1 MISSSDWNL
10 NTATKNP
17 TTSSTNSSGS
27 ASGTSGTTSNSS
39 GIVSNP
45 NASLDKDAFLKLLL
59 IELQHQDPTDPMDSD
74 KMLTQTSQLS
84 ALEMQQNTNTTMQK
98 MVETMKK
105 LSDSFSTSM
114 NTSALG
120 AIGKMATV
128 SDNKIKLT
136 GPDELVTLKMYLP
149 EDSDD
154 KGVTLEIYDSNNKLV
169 FSEKSDA
176 KSISKGLFTMEWP
189 GRNNDG
195 VYAGDGQYTVKMVYN
210 NKNGEKITA
219 NYGTYPIEGVVF
231 KNGVAYAKMAG
242 QEVPFDT
249 IQEITDYKLSSSS
262 STGSS
267 GQAGGSSNENSSGSK
282 VDGDK
287 GQSSSS
293 STGSTGS
300 SGQAGGSSNENS
312 SGSKEAGDKGQ
323 KA

>member
-10 NTATKNP
+10 STTAT
-17 TTSSTNSSGS
+17 
-27 ASGTSGTTSNSS
+27 TSGTTSSGSTSGTTRTDSSSSS

-45 NASLDKDAFLKLLL
+45 NATLDKDAFLKLLL

-98 MVETMKK
+98 MVETMQK

-114 NTSALG
+114 STSALG

-136 GPDELVTLKMYLP
+136 GADELIALKMYLP
-149 EDSDD
+149 EDSDEN
-154 KGVTLEIYDSNNKLV
+154 GVTLEIYDSNNKLV

-176 KSISKGLFTMEWP
+176 KSISQGLFTMEWP

-195 VYAGDGQYTVKMVYN
+195 VYAGDGEYTVKMVYN

-231 KNGVAYAKMAG
+231 KDGVAYAKMAG
-242 QEVPFDT
+242 QEVPFDA
-249 IQEITDYKLSSSS
+249 IQEITDYKLGSSS
-262 STGSS
+262 STGGSGSS
-267 GQAGGSSNENSSGSK
+267 GDSSGGSSDGDSSGSGSTE
-282 VDGDK
+282 DGDK
-287 GQSSSS
+287 
-293 STGSTGS
+293 
-300 SGQAGGSSNENS
+300 E
-312 SGSKEAGDKGQ
+312 E

>member
-10 NTATKNP
+10 NTTAT
-17 TTSSTNSSGS
+17 
-27 ASGTSGTTSNSS
+27 TSGTTSPGSTSGTTRTDSSSSS

-45 NASLDKDAFLKLLL
+45 NATLDKDAFLKLLL

-98 MVETMKK
+98 MVETMQK

-114 NTSALG
+114 STSALG

-136 GPDELVTLKMYLP
+136 GADELIALKMYLP
-149 EDSDD
+149 EDSDEN
-154 KGVTLEIYDSNNKLV
+154 GVTLEIYDSNNKLV

-176 KSISKGLFTMEWP
+176 KSISQGLFTMEWP

-195 VYAGDGQYTVKMVYN
+195 VYAGDGEYTVKMVYN

-231 KNGVAYAKMAG
+231 KDGVAYAKMAG
-242 QEVPFDT
+242 QEVPFDA
-249 IQEITDYKLSSSS
+249 IQEITDYKLGSSS
-262 STGSS
+262 STGGSGSS
-267 GQAGGSSNENSSGSK
+267 GDSSGGSSDGDSSGSGSTE
-282 VDGDK
+282 DGDK
-287 GQSSSS
+287 
-293 STGSTGS
+293 
-300 SGQAGGSSNENS
+300 E
-312 SGSKEAGDKGQ
+312 E

>member
-10 NTATKNP
+10 NTAA
-17 TTSSTNSSGS
+17 TTSGATSSGS
-27 ASGTSGTTSNSS
+27 TSGTTRTDSSSSS

-45 NASLDKDAFLKLLL
+45 NATLDKDAFLKLLL

-98 MVETMKK
+98 MVETMQK

-114 NTSALG
+114 STSALG

-136 GPDELVTLKMYLP
+136 GADELIALKMYLP
-149 EDSDD
+149 EDSDEN
-154 KGVTLEIYDSNNKLV
+154 GVTLEIYDSNNKLV

-176 KSISKGLFTMEWP
+176 KSISQGLFTMEWP

-195 VYAGDGQYTVKMVYN
+195 VYAGDGEYTVKMVYN

-231 KNGVAYAKMAG
+231 KDGVAYAKMAG
-242 QEVPFDT
+242 QEVPFDA
-249 IQEITDYKLSSSS
+249 IQEITDYKLGSSS
-262 STGSS
+262 STGGSGSS
-267 GQAGGSSNENSSGSK
+267 GDSSGGSSDGDSSGSGSTE
-282 VDGDK
+282 DGDK
-287 GQSSSS
+287 
-293 STGSTGS
+293 
-300 SGQAGGSSNENS
+300 E
-312 SGSKEAGDKGQ
+312 E

>member
-10 NTATKNP
+10 NTTAT
-17 TTSSTNSSGS
+17 
-27 ASGTSGTTSNSS
+27 TSGTTSSGSTSGATRTDSSSSS

-45 NASLDKDAFLKLLL
+45 NATLDKDAFLKLLL

-98 MVETMKK
+98 MVETMQK

-114 NTSALG
+114 STSALG

-136 GPDELVTLKMYLP
+136 GADELIALKMYLP
-149 EDSDD
+149 EDSDEN
-154 KGVTLEIYDSNNKLV
+154 GVTLEIYDSNNKLV

-176 KSISKGLFTMEWP
+176 KSISQGLFTMEWP

-195 VYAGDGQYTVKMVYN
+195 VYAGDGEYTVKMVYN

-231 KNGVAYAKMAG
+231 KDGVAYAKMAG
-242 QEVPFDT
+242 QEVPFDA
-249 IQEITDYKLSSSS
+249 IQEITDYKLGSSS
-262 STGSS
+262 STGGSGSS
-267 GQAGGSSNENSSGSK
+267 GDSSGGSSDGDSSGSGSTE
-282 VDGDK
+282 DGDK
-287 GQSSSS
+287 
-293 STGSTGS
+293 
-300 SGQAGGSSNENS
+300 E
-312 SGSKEAGDKGQ
+312 E

>member
-10 NTATKNP
+10 NTTAT
-17 TTSSTNSSGS
+17 
-27 ASGTSGTTSNSS
+27 TSGTTSSGSTSGTTRTDSSSSS

-45 NASLDKDAFLKLLL
+45 NATLDKDAFLKLLL

-98 MVETMKK
+98 MVETMQK
-105 LSDSFSTSM
+105 LSDSFSISM
-114 NTSALG
+114 STSALG

-136 GPDELVTLKMYLP
+136 GADELIALKMYLP
-149 EDSDD
+149 EDSDEN
-154 KGVTLEIYDSNNKLV
+154 GVTLEIYDSNNKLV

-176 KSISKGLFTMEWP
+176 KSISQGLFTMEWP

-195 VYAGDGQYTVKMVYN
+195 VYAGDGEYTVKMVYN

-231 KNGVAYAKMAG
+231 KDGVAYAKMAG
-242 QEVPFDT
+242 QEVPFDA
-249 IQEITDYKLSSSS
+249 IQEITDYKLGSSS
-262 STGSS
+262 STGGSGSS
-267 GQAGGSSNENSSGSK
+267 GDSSGGSSDGDSSGSGSTE
-282 VDGDK
+282 DGDK
-287 GQSSSS
+287 
-293 STGSTGS
+293 
-300 SGQAGGSSNENS
+300 E
-312 SGSKEAGDKGQ
+312 E

>member
-10 NTATKNP
+10 NTTAT
-17 TTSSTNSSGS
+17 
-27 ASGTSGTTSNSS
+27 TSGTTSSGSTSGTTRTDSSSSS

-45 NASLDKDAFLKLLL
+45 NATLDKDAFLKLLL

-98 MVETMKK
+98 MVETMQK

-114 NTSALG
+114 STSALG

-136 GPDELVTLKMYLP
+136 GADELIALKMYLP
-149 EDSDD
+149 EDSDEN
-154 KGVTLEIYDSNNKLV
+154 GVTLEIYDSNNKLV

-176 KSISKGLFTMEWP
+176 KSISQGLFTMEWP

-195 VYAGDGQYTVKMVYN
+195 VYAGDGEYTVKMVYN

-231 KNGVAYAKMAG
+231 KDGVAYAKMAG
-242 QEVPFDT
+242 QEVPFDA
-249 IQEITDYKLSSSS
+249 IQEITDYKLGSSS
-262 STGSS
+262 STGGSGSS
-267 GQAGGSSNENSSGSK
+267 GDSSGGSSDGDSSGS
-282 VDGDK
+282 
-287 GQSSSS
+287 
-293 STGSTGS
+293 GSTEDS
-300 SGQAGGSSNENS
+300 D
-312 SGSKEAGDKGQ
+312 KEE

>member
-1 MISSSDWNL
+1 MISSSDGNL
-10 NTATKNP
+10 NTTAT
-17 TTSSTNSSGS
+17 
-27 ASGTSGTTSNSS
+27 TSGTTSSGSTSGTTRTDSSSSS

-45 NASLDKDAFLKLLL
+45 NATLDKDAFLKLLL

-98 MVETMKK
+98 MVETMQK

-114 NTSALG
+114 STSALG

-136 GPDELVTLKMYLP
+136 GADELIALKMYLP
-149 EDSDD
+149 EDSDEN
-154 KGVTLEIYDSNNKLV
+154 GVTLEIYDSNNKLV

-176 KSISKGLFTMEWP
+176 KSISQGLFTMEWP

-195 VYAGDGQYTVKMVYN
+195 VYAGDGEYTVKMVYN

-231 KNGVAYAKMAG
+231 KDGVAYAKMAG
-242 QEVPFDT
+242 QEVPFDA
-249 IQEITDYKLSSSS
+249 IQEITDYKLGSSS
-262 STGSS
+262 STGGSGSS
-267 GQAGGSSNENSSGSK
+267 GDSSGGSSDGDSSGSGSTE
-282 VDGDK
+282 DGDK
-287 GQSSSS
+287 
-293 STGSTGS
+293 
-300 SGQAGGSSNENS
+300 E
-312 SGSKEAGDKGQ
+312 E

>member
-10 NTATKNP
+10 NTAA
-17 TTSSTNSSGS
+17 TTSGATSSGS
-27 ASGTSGTTSNSS
+27 TSGTTRTDSSSSS

-45 NASLDKDAFLKLLL
+45 NATLDKDAFLKLLL

-98 MVETMKK
+98 MVETMQK

-114 NTSALG
+114 STSALG
-120 AIGKMATV
+120 AIGKMAIV

-136 GPDELVTLKMYLP
+136 GADELIALKMYLP
-149 EDSDD
+149 EDSDEN
-154 KGVTLEIYDSNNKLV
+154 GVTLEIYDSNNKLV

-176 KSISKGLFTMEWP
+176 KSISQGLFTMEWP

-195 VYAGDGQYTVKMVYN
+195 VYAGDGEYTVKMVYN

-231 KNGVAYAKMAG
+231 KDGVAYAKMAG
-242 QEVPFDT
+242 QEVPFDA
-249 IQEITDYKLSSSS
+249 IQEITDYKLGSSS
-262 STGSS
+262 STGGSGSS
-267 GQAGGSSNENSSGSK
+267 GDSSGGSSDGDSSGSGSTE
-282 VDGDK
+282 DGDK
-287 GQSSSS
+287 
-293 STGSTGS
+293 
-300 SGQAGGSSNENS
+300 E
-312 SGSKEAGDKGQ
+312 E

>member
-10 NTATKNP
+10 NTAAT
-17 TTSSTNSSGS
+17 
-27 ASGTSGTTSNSS
+27 TSGTTSSGSTSGTTGTDSSSSS

-45 NASLDKDAFLKLLL
+45 NATLDKDAFLKLLL

-98 MVETMKK
+98 MVETMQK

-114 NTSALG
+114 STSALG

-136 GPDELVTLKMYLP
+136 GADEVIALKMYLP

-154 KGVTLEIYDSNNKLV
+154 KGITLEVYDKNNKLV
-169 FSEKSDA
+169 FSEKSNEG
-176 KSISKGLFTMEWP
+176 KEISKGLFTLEWP

-195 VYAGDGQYTVKMVYN
+195 VYAGDGEYTVKMVYN

-219 NYGTYPIEGVVF
+219 NYGTYPIEGIIF
-231 KNGVAYAKMAG
+231 KDGQAIAKMAG
-242 QEVPFDT
+242 QEVPFDA
-249 IQEITDYKLSSSS
+249 IQEITDYKLGSSS
-262 STGSS
+262 STGESGSS
-267 GQAGGSSNENSSGSK
+267 GDSNSGSSDGDSSNSGSTE
-282 VDGDK
+282 DGDK
-287 GQSSSS
+287 
-293 STGSTGS
+293 
-300 SGQAGGSSNENS
+300 E
-312 SGSKEAGDKGQ
+312 E

>member
-10 NTATKNP
+10 NTTAT
-17 TTSSTNSSGS
+17 
-27 ASGTSGTTSNSS
+27 TSGTTSSGSTSGTIRTDSSSSS

-45 NASLDKDAFLKLLL
+45 NATLDKDAFLKLLL

-98 MVETMKK
+98 MVETMQK

-114 NTSALG
+114 STSALG

-136 GPDELVTLKMYLP
+136 GADELIALKMYLP
-149 EDSDD
+149 EDSDEN
-154 KGVTLEIYDSNNKLV
+154 GVTLEIYDSNNKLV

-176 KSISKGLFTMEWP
+176 KSISQGLFTMEWP

-195 VYAGDGQYTVKMVYN
+195 VYAGDGEYTVKMVYN

-231 KNGVAYAKMAG
+231 KDGVAYAKMAG
-242 QEVPFDT
+242 QEVPFDA
-249 IQEITDYKLSSSS
+249 IQEITDYKLGSSS
-262 STGSS
+262 STGGSGSS
-267 GQAGGSSNENSSGSK
+267 GDSSGGSSDGDSSGSGSTE
-282 VDGDK
+282 DGDK
-287 GQSSSS
+287 
-293 STGSTGS
+293 
-300 SGQAGGSSNENS
+300 E
-312 SGSKEAGDKGQ
+312 E

>member
-10 NTATKNP
+10 NTAAT
-17 TTSSTNSSGS
+17 
-27 ASGTSGTTSNSS
+27 TSGTTSSGSTSGTTRTDSSSSS

-45 NASLDKDAFLKLLL
+45 NATLDKDAFLKLLL

-74 KMLTQTSQLS
+74 KILTQTSQLS

-98 MVETMKK
+98 MVETMQK

-114 NTSALG
+114 STSALG

-136 GPDELVTLKMYLP
+136 GADELIALKMYLP
-149 EDSDD
+149 EDSDEN
-154 KGVTLEIYDSNNKLV
+154 GVTLEIYDSNNKLV

-176 KSISKGLFTMEWP
+176 KSISQGLFTMEWP

-195 VYAGDGQYTVKMVYN
+195 VYAGDGEYTVKMVYN

-231 KNGVAYAKMAG
+231 KDGVAYAKMAG
-242 QEVPFDT
+242 QEVPFDA
-249 IQEITDYKLSSSS
+249 IQEITDYKLGSSS
-262 STGSS
+262 STGGSGSS
-267 GQAGGSSNENSSGSK
+267 GDSSGGSSDGDSSGSGSTE
-282 VDGDK
+282 DGDK
-287 GQSSSS
+287 
-293 STGSTGS
+293 
-300 SGQAGGSSNENS
+300 E
-312 SGSKEAGDKGQ
+312 E

>member
-10 NTATKNP
+10 NTTAT
-17 TTSSTNSSGS
+17 
-27 ASGTSGTTSNSS
+27 TSGTTSSGSTSGTTRTDSSSSS

-45 NASLDKDAFLKLLL
+45 NATLDKDAFLKLLL

-98 MVETMKK
+98 MVETMQK

-114 NTSALG
+114 STSALG

-136 GPDELVTLKMYLP
+136 GADELIALKMYLP
-149 EDSDD
+149 EDSDEN
-154 KGVTLEIYDSNNKLV
+154 GVTLEIYDSNNKLV

-176 KSISKGLFTMEWP
+176 KSISQGLFTMEWP

-195 VYAGDGQYTVKMVYN
+195 IYAGDGEYTVKMVYN

-231 KNGVAYAKMAG
+231 KDGVAYAKMAG
-242 QEVPFDT
+242 QEVPFDA
-249 IQEITDYKLSSSS
+249 IQEITDYKLGSSS
-262 STGSS
+262 STGGSGSS
-267 GQAGGSSNENSSGSK
+267 GDSSGGSSDGDSSGSGSTE
-282 VDGDK
+282 DGDK
-287 GQSSSS
+287 
-293 STGSTGS
+293 
-300 SGQAGGSSNENS
+300 E
-312 SGSKEAGDKGQ
+312 E

>member
-1 MISSSDWNL
+1 MNL
-10 NTATKNP
+10 NTAAT
-17 TTSSTNSSGS
+17 
-27 ASGTSGTTSNSS
+27 TSGTTSSGSTSGTTRTDSSSSS

-45 NASLDKDAFLKLLL
+45 NATLDKDAFLKLLL

-98 MVETMKK
+98 MVETMQK

-114 NTSALG
+114 STSALG

-136 GPDELVTLKMYLP
+136 GADELIALKMYLP
-149 EDSDD
+149 EDSDEN
-154 KGVTLEIYDSNNKLV
+154 GVTLEIYDSNNKLV

-176 KSISKGLFTMEWP
+176 KSISQGLFTMEWP

-195 VYAGDGQYTVKMVYN
+195 VYAGDGEYTVKMVYN

-231 KNGVAYAKMAG
+231 KDGVAYAKMAG
-242 QEVPFDT
+242 QEVPFDA
-249 IQEITDYKLSSSS
+249 IQEITDYKLGSSSS
-262 STGSS
+262 IGGSGSS
-267 GQAGGSSNENSSGSK
+267 GDSSGGSSDGDSSGSGSTE
-282 VDGDK
+282 DGDK
-287 GQSSSS
+287 
-293 STGSTGS
+293 
-300 SGQAGGSSNENS
+300 E
-312 SGSKEAGDKGQ
+312 E

>member
-10 NTATKNP
+10 NTTAT
-17 TTSSTNSSGS
+17 
-27 ASGTSGTTSNSS
+27 TSGTTSSGSTSGTTRTDSSSSS

-45 NASLDKDAFLKLLL
+45 NATLDKDAFLKLLL

-98 MVETMKK
+98 MVETMQK

-114 NTSALG
+114 STSALG

-136 GPDELVTLKMYLP
+136 GADELIALKMYLP
-149 EDSDD
+149 EDSDEN
-154 KGVTLEIYDSNNKLV
+154 GVTLEIYDSNNKLV

-176 KSISKGLFTMEWP
+176 KSISQGLFTMEWP

-195 VYAGDGQYTVKMVYN
+195 VYAGDGEYTVKMVYN

-231 KNGVAYAKMAG
+231 KDGVAYAKMAG
-242 QEVPFDT
+242 QEVPFDA
-249 IQEITDYKLSSSS
+249 IQEITDYKLGSSS
-262 STGSS
+262 STGGSGSS
-267 GQAGGSSNENSSGSK
+267 GDSSGGSSDGDSSGSGSTE
-282 VDGDK
+282 DGDK
-287 GQSSSS
+287 
-293 STGSTGS
+293 
-300 SGQAGGSSNENS
+300 EERH
-312 SGSKEAGDKGQ
+312 KP
-323 KA
+323 

>member
-10 NTATKNP
+10 NTAA
-17 TTSSTNSSGS
+17 TTSGATSSGS
-27 ASGTSGTTSNSS
+27 TSGTTRTDSSSSS

-45 NASLDKDAFLKLLL
+45 NATLDKDAFLKLLL

-98 MVETMKK
+98 MVETMQK

-114 NTSALG
+114 STSALG

-136 GPDELVTLKMYLP
+136 GADELIALKMYLP
-149 EDSDD
+149 EDSDEN
-154 KGVTLEIYDSNNKLV
+154 GVTLEIYDSNNKLV

-176 KSISKGLFTMEWP
+176 KSISQGLFTMEWP

-195 VYAGDGQYTVKMVYN
+195 VYAGDGEYTVKMVYN

-231 KNGVAYAKMAG
+231 KDGVAYAKMAG
-242 QEVPFDT
+242 QEVPFDA
-249 IQEITDYKLSSSS
+249 IQEITDYKLGSSS
-262 STGSS
+262 STGGSGSS
-267 GQAGGSSNENSSGSK
+267 GDSSGGSSDGGSSGSTE
-282 VDGDK
+282 DGDK
-287 GQSSSS
+287 
-293 STGSTGS
+293 
-300 SGQAGGSSNENS
+300 E
-312 SGSKEAGDKGQ
+312 E

>member
-10 NTATKNP
+10 NTAAT
-17 TTSSTNSSGS
+17 
-27 ASGTSGTTSNSS
+27 TSGTTSSGSTSGTTRTDSSSSS

-45 NASLDKDAFLKLLL
+45 NATLDKDAFLKLLL

-98 MVETMKK
+98 MVETMQK
-105 LSDSFSTSM
+105 LSDSFSISM
-114 NTSALG
+114 STSALG

-136 GPDELVTLKMYLP
+136 GADELIALKMYLP
-149 EDSDD
+149 EDSDEN
-154 KGVTLEIYDSNNKLV
+154 GVTLEIYDSNNKLV

-176 KSISKGLFTMEWP
+176 KSISQGLFTMEWP

-195 VYAGDGQYTVKMVYN
+195 VYAGDGEYTVKMVYN

-231 KNGVAYAKMAG
+231 KDGVAYAKMAG
-242 QEVPFDT
+242 QEVPFDA
-249 IQEITDYKLSSSS
+249 IQEITDYKLGSSS
-262 STGSS
+262 STGGSGSS
-267 GQAGGSSNENSSGSK
+267 GDSSGGSSDGDSSGSGSTE
-282 VDGDK
+282 DGDK
-287 GQSSSS
+287 
-293 STGSTGS
+293 
-300 SGQAGGSSNENS
+300 E
-312 SGSKEAGDKGQ
+312 E

>member
-10 NTATKNP
+10 NTTAT
-17 TTSSTNSSGS
+17 
-27 ASGTSGTTSNSS
+27 TSGTTSSGSTSGTTRTDSSSSS

-45 NASLDKDAFLKLLL
+45 NATLDKDAFLKLLL

-98 MVETMKK
+98 MVETMQK

-114 NTSALG
+114 STSALG

-136 GPDELVTLKMYLP
+136 GANELIALKMYLP
-149 EDSDD
+149 EDSDEN
-154 KGVTLEIYDSNNKLV
+154 GVTLEIYDSNNKLV

-176 KSISKGLFTMEWP
+176 KSISQGLFTMEWP

-195 VYAGDGQYTVKMVYN
+195 VYAGDGKYTVKMVYN

-231 KNGVAYAKMAG
+231 KNGVAHAKMAG
-242 QEVPFDT
+242 QEVPFDA
-249 IQEITDYKLSSSS
+249 IQEITDYRLGSSS
-262 STGSS
+262 STGGSGSS
-267 GQAGGSSNENSSGSK
+267 GDSSGGSSDGGSSGSTE
-282 VDGDK
+282 DSD
-287 GQSSSS
+287 
-293 STGSTGS
+293 
-300 SGQAGGSSNENS
+300 E
-312 SGSKEAGDKGQ
+312 EE

>member
-10 NTATKNP
+10 NTTAT
-17 TTSSTNSSGS
+17 
-27 ASGTSGTTSNSS
+27 TSGTTSSGSTSGTTRTDSSSSS

-45 NASLDKDAFLKLLL
+45 NTTLDKDAFLKLLL

-84 ALEMQQNTNTTMQK
+84 ALEMQQNTNTTMKK
-98 MVETMKK
+98 MVETMQK

-114 NTSALG
+114 STSALG

-136 GPDELVTLKMYLP
+136 GADELIALKMYLP
-149 EDSDD
+149 EDSDEN
-154 KGVTLEIYDSNNKLV
+154 GVTLEIYDSNNKLV

-176 KSISKGLFTMEWP
+176 KSISQGLFTMEWP

-195 VYAGDGQYTVKMVYN
+195 VYAGDGEYTVKMVYN

-231 KNGVAYAKMAG
+231 KDGVAYAKMAG
-242 QEVPFDT
+242 QEVPFDA
-249 IQEITDYKLSSSS
+249 IQEITDYKLGSSS
-262 STGSS
+262 STGGSGSS
-267 GQAGGSSNENSSGSK
+267 GDSSGGSSDGDSSGSGSTE
-282 VDGDK
+282 DGDK
-287 GQSSSS
+287 
-293 STGSTGS
+293 
-300 SGQAGGSSNENS
+300 E
-312 SGSKEAGDKGQ
+312 E

>member
-10 NTATKNP
+10 NTTAT
-17 TTSSTNSSGS
+17 
-27 ASGTSGTTSNSS
+27 TSGTTSSGSTSGTTRTDSSSSS

-45 NASLDKDAFLKLLL
+45 NATLDKDAFLKLLL

-98 MVETMKK
+98 MVETMQK

-114 NTSALG
+114 STSALG

-136 GPDELVTLKMYLP
+136 GADELIALKMYLP
-149 EDSDD
+149 EDSDEN
-154 KGVTLEIYDSNNKLV
+154 GVTLEIYDSNNKLV

-176 KSISKGLFTMEWP
+176 KSISQGLFTMEWP

-195 VYAGDGQYTVKMVYN
+195 VYAGDGEYTVKMVYN

-231 KNGVAYAKMAG
+231 KDGIAYAKMAG
-242 QEVPFDT
+242 QEVPFDA
-249 IQEITDYKLSSSS
+249 IQEITDYKLGSSS
-262 STGSS
+262 STGGSGSS
-267 GQAGGSSNENSSGSK
+267 GDSSGGSSDGDSSGSGSTE
-282 VDGDK
+282 DGDK
-287 GQSSSS
+287 
-293 STGSTGS
+293 
-300 SGQAGGSSNENS
+300 E
-312 SGSKEAGDKGQ
+312 E

>member
-1 MISSSDWNL
+1 MISSSDRNL
-10 NTATKNP
+10 NTTAT
-17 TTSSTNSSGS
+17 
-27 ASGTSGTTSNSS
+27 TSGTTSSGSTSGTTRTDSSSSS

-45 NASLDKDAFLKLLL
+45 NATLDKDAFLKLLL

-98 MVETMKK
+98 MVETMQK

-114 NTSALG
+114 STSALG

-136 GPDELVTLKMYLP
+136 GADELIALKMYLP
-149 EDSDD
+149 EDSDEN
-154 KGVTLEIYDSNNKLV
+154 GVTLEIYDSNNKLV

-176 KSISKGLFTMEWP
+176 KSISQGLFTMEWP

-195 VYAGDGQYTVKMVYN
+195 VYAGDGEYTVKMVYN

-231 KNGVAYAKMAG
+231 KDGVAYAKMAG
-242 QEVPFDT
+242 QEVPFDA
-249 IQEITDYKLSSSS
+249 IQEITDYKLGSSS
-262 STGSS
+262 STGGSGSS
-267 GQAGGSSNENSSGSK
+267 GDSSGGSSDGDSSGSGSTE
-282 VDGDK
+282 DGDK
-287 GQSSSS
+287 
-293 STGSTGS
+293 
-300 SGQAGGSSNENS
+300 E
-312 SGSKEAGDKGQ
+312 E

>member
-10 NTATKNP
+10 NTTAT
-17 TTSSTNSSGS
+17 
-27 ASGTSGTTSNSS
+27 TSGTTSSGSTSGTTRTDSSSSS

-45 NASLDKDAFLKLLL
+45 NATLDKDAFLKLLL

-98 MVETMKK
+98 MVETMQK

-114 NTSALG
+114 STSALG

-136 GPDELVTLKMYLP
+136 GANELIALKMYLP
-149 EDSDD
+149 EDSDEN
-154 KGVTLEIYDSNNKLV
+154 GVTLEIYDSNNKLV

-176 KSISKGLFTMEWP
+176 KSISQGLFTMEWP

-195 VYAGDGQYTVKMVYN
+195 VYAGDGKYTVKMVYN

-231 KNGVAYAKMAG
+231 KDGVAYAKMAG
-242 QEVPFDT
+242 QEVPFDA
-249 IQEITDYKLSSSS
+249 IQEITDYRLGSSS
-262 STGSS
+262 STGGSGSS
-267 GQAGGSSNENSSGSK
+267 GDSSGGSSDGGSSGS
-282 VDGDK
+282 
-287 GQSSSS
+287 
-293 STGSTGS
+293 GSTEDS
-300 SGQAGGSSNENS
+300 DE
-312 SGSKEAGDKGQ
+312 EE

>member
-10 NTATKNP
+10 NTTAT
-17 TTSSTNSSGS
+17 
-27 ASGTSGTTSNSS
+27 TSGTTSSGSTSGTTRTDSSSSS

-45 NASLDKDAFLKLLL
+45 NVTLDKDAFLKLLL

-98 MVETMKK
+98 MVETMQK

-114 NTSALG
+114 STSALG

-136 GPDELVTLKMYLP
+136 GADELIALKMYLP
-149 EDSDD
+149 EDSDEN
-154 KGVTLEIYDSNNKLV
+154 GVTLEIYDSNNKLV

-176 KSISKGLFTMEWP
+176 KSISQGLFTMEWP

-195 VYAGDGQYTVKMVYN
+195 VYAGDGEYTVKMVYN

-231 KNGVAYAKMAG
+231 KDGVAYAKMAG
-242 QEVPFDT
+242 QEVPFDA
-249 IQEITDYKLSSSS
+249 IQEITDYKLGSSS
-262 STGSS
+262 STGGSGLSGDSS
-267 GQAGGSSNENSSGSK
+267 GGSSDGDSSGSGSTE
-282 VDGDK
+282 DGDK
-287 GQSSSS
+287 
-293 STGSTGS
+293 
-300 SGQAGGSSNENS
+300 E
-312 SGSKEAGDKGQ
+312 E

>member
-10 NTATKNP
+10 NTTAT
-17 TTSSTNSSGS
+17 
-27 ASGTSGTTSNSS
+27 TSGTTSSGSTSGTTRTDSSSSS

-45 NASLDKDAFLKLLL
+45 NATLDKDAFLKLLL

-98 MVETMKK
+98 MVETMQK

-114 NTSALG
+114 STSALG

-136 GPDELVTLKMYLP
+136 GADELIALKMYLP
-149 EDSDD
+149 EDSDEN
-154 KGVTLEIYDSNNKLV
+154 GVTLEIYDRNNKLV

-176 KSISKGLFTMEWP
+176 KSISQGLFTMEWP

-195 VYAGDGQYTVKMVYN
+195 VYAGDGEYTVKMVYN

-231 KNGVAYAKMAG
+231 KDGVAYAKMAG
-242 QEVPFDT
+242 QEVPFDA
-249 IQEITDYKLSSSS
+249 IQEITDYKLGSSS
-262 STGSS
+262 STGGSGSS
-267 GQAGGSSNENSSGSK
+267 GDSSGGASDGGSSGSTE
-282 VDGDK
+282 DGDK
-287 GQSSSS
+287 
-293 STGSTGS
+293 
-300 SGQAGGSSNENS
+300 E
-312 SGSKEAGDKGQ
+312 E